1 MDSDSRLA
9 SLRRLPRQID
19 SQVRLHDESPEPSER
34 HGLAKKSDRYGRLA
48 AAGMS
53 QRSIQFQSQDL
64 LYDASHQSLEV
75 IPEQNSPAV
84 APLESPKK
92 CNPRVPIP
100 SSFRDILTDSSM
112 LERVKRRLQDE
123 AEDTTNVCRVTQH
136 LKGVR
141 HIAAGRHRLGM
152 QAYAHWRADSA
163 KRKRDLNRHNRAVRL
178 VNLVKV
184 LHRKHPQMALS
195 LDAEQRQTYEELLGP
210 EQQIEASKEED
221 IGLTPFH
228 VGEMDLSNRYQTL
241 GPENH
246 EASQGLSVS

>member
-1 MDSDSRLA
+1 MK
-9 SLRRLPRQID
+9 
-19 SQVRLHDESPEPSER
+19 LHDESPEPSEWQ
-34 HGLAKKSDRYGRLA
+34 GLTLKKSDRYGRLA

-64 LYDASHQSLEV
+64 QYDASAQSLAV
-75 IPEQNSPAV
+75 IPEQKNEA
-84 APLESPKK
+84 APLETPKK
-92 CNPRVPIP
+92 RNPRIPVP
-100 SSFRDILTDSSM
+100 SSFRDILTDSQM

-184 LHRKHPQMALS
+184 LHRKHP
-195 LDAEQRQTYEELLGP
+195 
-210 EQQIEASKEED
+210 
-221 IGLTPFH
+221 
-228 VGEMDLSNRYQTL
+228 
-241 GPENH
+241 
-246 EASQGLSVS
+246 